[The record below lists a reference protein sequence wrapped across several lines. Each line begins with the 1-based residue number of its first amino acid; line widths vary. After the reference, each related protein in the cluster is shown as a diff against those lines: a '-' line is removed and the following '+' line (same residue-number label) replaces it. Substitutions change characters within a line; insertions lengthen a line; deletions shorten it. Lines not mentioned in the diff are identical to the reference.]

1 MITKR
6 LCALT
11 ILSVL
16 CCSCQKQPAKKQE
29 QSKKFGPRAQN
40 ADVEIEPKISSTI
53 KKALLVRAQKNMPK
67 PGLGNTVLVHYTGWL
82 ANEDHTPGKQID
94 SSIERKKPLQ
104 FTVGLHQV
112 IRGFEESVMLMHVG
126 EKSRFFIPSDL
137 AYGEHGVGLFIP
149 PNAALFFDIE
159 LLAMK

>member
-1 MITKR
+1 MIKK
-6 LCALT
+6 LCALVLLGT
-11 ILSVL
+11 L
-16 CCSCQKQPAKKQE
+16 CCACQKQPVKKQALTKKQE
-29 QSKKFGPRAQN
+29 
-40 ADVEIEPKISSTI
+40 EIEPMPQPKISSTI
-53 KKALLVRAQKNMPK
+53 KKALLVRAQKDMPK

-82 ANEDHTPGKQID
+82 AKDDHTPGKQID
-94 SSIERKKPLQ
+94 SSIERKTPLQ

-126 EKSRFFIPSDL
+126 EKSRFIIPSDL

-149 PNAALFFDIE
+149 PNAALIFDIE